1 MRLLDYLFA
10 LVALA
15 GLVAASWW
23 GVYQSPQNAANLQ
36 SRLQQ
41 ETSSAL
47 KAAGMDWAVVK
58 MDGQHAVLSGKAPSP
73 DAVRDAALIV
83 LSADGPGVL
92 IFGGVTQVENAAD
105 SAPPV
110 SPYVWRAEKTPEGAF
125 MLSGHVPSKAIRKA
139 LLAEA
144 ALLSDG
150 AKVEDRM
157 QLASGAPAGNW
168 QGMARLGLQQLDR
181 LSSGDVSL
189 HDRRLRVNGVSVDP
203 DVRAKVQAEISN
215 VAAPFKGEPMIRGAS
230 LWLARVSESGLLLKG
245 NVSSESERREILTL
259 ARKHF
264 KGDIADEMVIADQ
277 AYPGW
282 MDGVRRG
289 LPQFVRFKNGEMD
302 FDPEGDGFYIMGEAG
317 PSALAYLREDLAG
330 LSSAYAANLAV
341 DAYLPAPA
349 DAGPAPLARDA
360 CQGLVSSLL
369 ESGPITF
376 AAGATT
382 PGRDSGD
389 ALDRLAAGMHA
400 CAPSLEISIAGDGDA
415 MNAARADV
423 ELGKARATFM
433 ADFLIAA
440 GIDGG
445 RLSAIGYGPG
455 IAEQAIDSAD
465 AGEDIRQIEITVLER
480 SE

>member
-10 LVALA
+10 FVALV

-23 GVYQSPQNAANLQ
+23 GVYQSPQNAANLLL
-36 SRLQQ
+36 RLQQ

-47 KAAGMDWAVVK
+47 KAAGMDWAVVN

-83 LSADGPGVL
+83 LSADGPGGL

-125 MLSGHVPSKAIRKA
+125 VLSGHVPSKAIRKA

-144 ALLSDG
+144 ALFSDG
-150 AKVEDRM
+150 ADVEDHM
-157 QLASGAPAGNW
+157 QLATGAPAGNW
-168 QGMARLGLQQLDR
+168 QGMARLGLQQLAR
-181 LSSGDVSL
+181 LSSGEVSL

-203 DVRAKVQAEISN
+203 EVRAKVKAEISN

-230 LWLARVSESGLLLKG
+230 LWLARVSDSGLVLKG

-264 KGDIADEMVIADQ
+264 KGDITDEMVIADQ

-282 MDGVRRG
+282 MQGVRRG
-289 LPQFVRFKNGEMD
+289 LPQFVRLQNGEMD
-302 FDPEGDGFYIMGEAG
+302 FDPDGAG
-317 PSALAYLREDLAG
+317 FFVTGQASPSALAYLREDLAS
-330 LSSAYAANLAV
+330 LSGAYSANVVV
-341 DAYLPAPA
+341 DTHVPSASPS
-349 DAGPAPLARDA
+349 PLARDA
-360 CQGLVSSLL
+360 CQELVSALPAASQV
-369 ESGPITF
+369 TF
-376 AAGATT
+376 AAGGATLS
-382 PGRDSGD
+382 RDMGE
-389 ALDRLAAGMHA
+389 ALDQLAAAIHSCEPALVFIIVGH
-400 CAPSLEISIAGDGDA
+400 GDA
-415 MNAARADV
+415 MNARRADV
-423 ELGKARATFM
+423 ELGRARAAFI
-433 ADFLIAA
+433 ADFLGAAA
-440 GIDGG
+440 GIDSG
-445 RLSAIGYGPG
+445 RLSAIGYGPD

-465 AGEDIRQIEITVLER
+465 AGADSRQIEITVLER

>member
-36 SRLQQ
+36 LRLQQ

-47 KAAGMDWAVVK
+47 KAAGMDWAVVN

-83 LSADGPGVL
+83 LSADGPGGL

-125 MLSGHVPSKAIRKA
+125 VLSGHVPSKAIRKA

-144 ALLSDG
+144 ALFSDG
-150 AKVEDRM
+150 ADVEDHM
-157 QLASGAPAGNW
+157 QLATGAPAGNW
-168 QGMARLGLQQLDR
+168 QGMARLGLQQLAR
-181 LSSGDVSL
+181 LSSGEVSL

-203 DVRAKVQAEISN
+203 EVRAKVKAEISN

-230 LWLARVSESGLLLKG
+230 LWLARVSDSGLVLKG

-264 KGDIADEMVIADQ
+264 KGDITDEMVIAYQ

-282 MDGVRRG
+282 MEGVRRG
-289 LPQFVRFKNGEMD
+289 LPQFVRFQNGEMD
-302 FDPEGDGFYIMGEAG
+302 FDPDGAG
-317 PSALAYLREDLAG
+317 FFVTGQASPSALAYLREDLAS
-330 LSSAYAANLAV
+330 LSGAYSANVVV
-341 DAYLPAPA
+341 DTHVPSASPS
-349 DAGPAPLARDA
+349 PLARDA
-360 CQGLVSSLL
+360 CQGLVSTLL
-369 ESGPITF
+369 DASPITF
-376 AAGATT
+376 AAGAAAL
-382 PGRDSGD
+382 GRDSGD
-389 ALDRLAAGMHA
+389 ALDRLAAGAHV
-400 CAPSLEISIAGDGDA
+400 CELSLDFTIVGDGDA
-415 MNAARADV
+415 MNARRADV
-423 ELGKARATFM
+423 ELGRARAAFI
-433 ADFLIAA
+433 ADFLGAAA
-440 GIDGG
+440 GIDAG
-445 RLSAIGYGPG
+445 RLSAIGYGHD
-455 IAEQAIDSAD
+455 IAEQAIDSPD
-465 AGEDIRQIEITVLER
+465 AGADRRQIEITVLER

>member
-36 SRLQQ
+36 AHLQQ

-83 LSADGPGVL
+83 LSADGPGGL
-92 IFGGVTQVENAAD
+92 IFGGVTQIENAAD

-110 SPYVWRAEKTPEGAF
+110 SPYVWRAEKTPEGTF
-125 MLSGHVPSKAIRKA
+125 VLSGHVPSKAIRKA

-150 AKVEDRM
+150 ANVEDRM
-157 QLASGAPAGNW
+157 QLATGAPAGNW

-181 LSSGDVSL
+181 LTSGDISL

-203 DVRAKVQAEISN
+203 EVRAKVQAEISN

-230 LWLARVSESGLLLKG
+230 LWLARVSESGLVLKG

-264 KGDIADEMVIADQ
+264 KGDVTDEMVITDQ
-277 AYPGW
+277 VYPGW

-289 LPQFVRFKNGEMD
+289 LPQFVRFQNGEMD

-330 LSSAYAANLAV
+330 RSGAYSANLVV
-341 DAYLPAPA
+341 DTYLPAPSG
-349 DAGPAPLARDA
+349 AGPAPLGRDA
-360 CQGLVSSLL
+360 CQGLVSNLL
-369 ESGPITF
+369 DASPITF
-376 AAGATT
+376 ATGATA

-389 ALDRLAAGMHA
+389 ALDGLAAGIHA
-400 CAPSLEISIAGDGDA
+400 CAPSLAFTLVGTGDA

-423 ELGKARATFM
+423 ELGRARATFV
-433 ADFLIAA
+433 ADFLTAA
-440 GIDGG
+440 GIDAG

-465 AGEDIRQIEITVLER
+465 AGADLRQIEITVLER

>member
-10 LVALA
+10 LVALV

-36 SRLQQ
+36 FRLQQ

-47 KAAGMDWAVVK
+47 KAAGMDWAVVN

-83 LSADGPGVL
+83 LSADGPGGL

-125 MLSGHVPSKAIRKA
+125 VLSGHVPSKAIRKA

-144 ALLSDG
+144 ALFSDG
-150 AKVEDRM
+150 ADVEDHM
-157 QLASGAPAGNW
+157 QLATGAPAGNW
-168 QGMARLGLQQLDR
+168 QGMARLGLQQLAR
-181 LSSGDVSL
+181 LSSGEVSL

-203 DVRAKVQAEISN
+203 EVRAKVKAEISN

-230 LWLARVSESGLLLKG
+230 LWLARVSDTGLVLKG
-245 NVSSESERREILTL
+245 NVPSESERREILTL

-264 KGDIADEMVIADQ
+264 EGDITDDMVIADQ

-282 MDGVRRG
+282 MEGVRRG
-289 LPQFVRFKNGEMD
+289 LPQFVRFQNGEMD
-302 FDPEGDGFYIMGEAG
+302 FDPDGAG
-317 PSALAYLREDLAG
+317 FFVTGQASPSALAYLREDLAS
-330 LSSAYAANLAV
+330 LSGAYSANVVV
-341 DAYLPAPA
+341 DTHVPSASPS
-349 DAGPAPLARDA
+349 PLARDA
-360 CQGLVSSLL
+360 CQELVSALPAASQV
-369 ESGPITF
+369 TF
-376 AAGATT
+376 AAGGARLS
-382 PGRDSGD
+382 RDMGE
-389 ALDRLAAGMHA
+389 ALDQLAAAIHSCEPALVFIIVGH
-400 CAPSLEISIAGDGDA
+400 GDA
-415 MNAARADV
+415 MNAKRADV
-423 ELGKARATFM
+423 ELGRARAAFI
-433 ADFLIAA
+433 ADFLGAAA
-440 GIDGG
+440 GIDAG
-445 RLSAIGYGPG
+445 RLSAIGYGPD

-465 AGEDIRQIEITVLER
+465 AGADSRQIEITVLER

>member
-36 SRLQQ
+36 FRLQQ

-47 KAAGMDWAVVK
+47 KAAGMDWAVVN

-83 LSADGPGVL
+83 LSADGPGGL

-125 MLSGHVPSKAIRKA
+125 VLSGHVPSKAIRKA

-144 ALLSDG
+144 ALFSDG
-150 AKVEDRM
+150 ADVEDHM
-157 QLASGAPAGNW
+157 QLATGAPAGNW
-168 QGMARLGLQQLDR
+168 QGMARLGLQQLAR
-181 LSSGDVSL
+181 LSSGEVSL

-203 DVRAKVQAEISN
+203 EVRAKVKAEISN

-230 LWLARVSESGLLLKG
+230 LWLARVSDSGLVLKG

-264 KGDIADEMVIADQ
+264 KGDITDEMVIADQ

-282 MDGVRRG
+282 MQGVRRG
-289 LPQFVRFKNGEMD
+289 LPQFVRLQNGEMD
-302 FDPEGDGFYIMGEAG
+302 FDPDGAG
-317 PSALAYLREDLAG
+317 FFVTGQASPSALAYLREDLAS
-330 LSSAYAANLAV
+330 LSGAYSANVVV
-341 DAYLPAPA
+341 DTHVPSASPS
-349 DAGPAPLARDA
+349 PLARDA
-360 CQGLVSSLL
+360 CQELVSALPAASQV
-369 ESGPITF
+369 TF
-376 AAGATT
+376 AAGGATLS
-382 PGRDSGD
+382 RDMGE
-389 ALDRLAAGMHA
+389 ALDQLAAAIHSCEPALVFIIVGH
-400 CAPSLEISIAGDGDA
+400 GDA
-415 MNAARADV
+415 MNARRADV
-423 ELGKARATFM
+423 ELGRARAAFI
-433 ADFLIAA
+433 ADFLGAAA
-440 GIDGG
+440 GIDSG
-445 RLSAIGYGPG
+445 RLSAIGYGPD

-465 AGEDIRQIEITVLER
+465 AGADSRQIEITVLER

>member
-10 LVALA
+10 FVALV

-36 SRLQQ
+36 FRLQQ

-47 KAAGMDWAVVK
+47 KAAGMDWAVVN

-83 LSADGPGVL
+83 LSADGPGGL

-125 MLSGHVPSKAIRKA
+125 VLSGHVPSKAIRKA

-144 ALLSDG
+144 ALFSDG
-150 AKVEDRM
+150 AYVEDHM
-157 QLASGAPAGNW
+157 QLATGAPAGNW
-168 QGMARLGLQQLDR
+168 QGMARLGLQQLAR
-181 LSSGDVSL
+181 LSSGEVSL
-189 HDRRLRVNGVSVDP
+189 QDRRLRVNGVSVDP
-203 DVRAKVQAEISN
+203 EVRAKVKAEISN

-230 LWLARVSESGLLLKG
+230 LWLARVSDSGLVLKG

-264 KGDIADEMVIADQ
+264 KGDITDEMVIADQ

-282 MDGVRRG
+282 MEGVRRG
-289 LPQFVRFKNGEMD
+289 LPQFVRFQNGEMD
-302 FDPEGDGFYIMGEAG
+302 FDPDGAG
-317 PSALAYLREDLAG
+317 FFVTGQASPSALAYLREDLASLLG
-330 LSSAYAANLAV
+330 AYSANVAV
-341 DAYLPAPA
+341 DTHVPSASPS
-349 DAGPAPLARDA
+349 PLARDA
-360 CQGLVSSLL
+360 CQQLVSALPAASQV
-369 ESGPITF
+369 TF
-376 AAGATT
+376 AAGGATLS
-382 PGRDSGD
+382 RDMGE
-389 ALDRLAAGMHA
+389 ALDQLAAAIHSCEPALVFIIVGH
-400 CAPSLEISIAGDGDA
+400 GDA
-415 MNAARADV
+415 MNAKRADV
-423 ELGKARATFM
+423 ELGRARAAFI
-433 ADFLIAA
+433 ADFLGAAA
-440 GIDGG
+440 GIDAG
-445 RLSAIGYGPG
+445 RLSAIGYGPD

-465 AGEDIRQIEITVLER
+465 AGADSRQIEITVLER

>member
-36 SRLQQ
+36 FRLQQ

-47 KAAGMDWAVVK
+47 KAAGMDWAVVN

-83 LSADGPGVL
+83 LSADGPGGL

-125 MLSGHVPSKAIRKA
+125 VLSGHVPSKAIRKA

-144 ALLSDG
+144 ALFSDG
-150 AKVEDRM
+150 ADVEDHM
-157 QLASGAPAGNW
+157 QLATGAPAGNW
-168 QGMARLGLQQLDR
+168 QGMARLGLQQLAR
-181 LSSGDVSL
+181 LSSGEVSL

-203 DVRAKVQAEISN
+203 EVRAKVKAEISN

-230 LWLARVSESGLLLKG
+230 LWLARVSDSGLVLKG
-245 NVSSESERREILTL
+245 NVSSEFERREILTL

-264 KGDIADEMVIADQ
+264 KGDITDEMVIADQ

-282 MDGVRRG
+282 MQGVRRG
-289 LPQFVRFKNGEMD
+289 LPQFVRLQNGEMD
-302 FDPEGDGFYIMGEAG
+302 FDPDGAG
-317 PSALAYLREDLAG
+317 FFVTGQASPSALAYLREDLAS
-330 LSSAYAANLAV
+330 LSGAYSANVVV
-341 DAYLPAPA
+341 DTHVPRASPS
-349 DAGPAPLARDA
+349 PLARDA
-360 CQGLVSSLL
+360 CQELVSALPAASQV
-369 ESGPITF
+369 TF
-376 AAGATT
+376 AAGGATLS
-382 PGRDSGD
+382 RDMGE
-389 ALDRLAAGMHA
+389 ALDQLAAAIHSCEPALVFIIVGH
-400 CAPSLEISIAGDGDA
+400 GDA
-415 MNAARADV
+415 MNARRADV
-423 ELGKARATFM
+423 ELGRARAAFI
-433 ADFLIAA
+433 ADFLGAAA
-440 GIDGG
+440 GIDSG
-445 RLSAIGYGPG
+445 RLSAIGYGPD

-465 AGEDIRQIEITVLER
+465 AGADSRQIEITVLER

>member
-10 LVALA
+10 LLALA

-36 SRLQQ
+36 FRLQQ

-47 KAAGMDWAVVK
+47 KAAGMDWAVVN

-83 LSADGPGVL
+83 LSADGPGGL

-110 SPYVWRAEKTPEGAF
+110 SPFVWRGEKTPEGAF
-125 MLSGHVPSKAIRKA
+125 VLSGHVPSKAIRKA
-139 LLAEA
+139 LLGEA
-144 ALLSDG
+144 TLLSGG
-150 AKVEDRM
+150 ANVEDRM
-157 QLASGAPAGNW
+157 QLATGAPAGNW
-168 QGMARLGLQQLDR
+168 QGMARLGLQQLAR
-181 LSSGDVSL
+181 LSSGEVSL

-203 DVRAKVQAEISN
+203 EVRAKVQAEISN

-230 LWLARVSESGLLLKG
+230 LWLARVSESGLVLKG

-264 KGDIADEMVIADQ
+264 KGDITDEMVIADQ
-277 AYPGW
+277 SFPGW

-289 LPQFVRFKNGEMD
+289 LQQFVRFQNGEMD
-302 FDPEGDGFYIMGEAG
+302 FDPEGSGFYIAG
-317 PSALAYLREDLAG
+317 QSSPSALAYLREDLAG
-330 LSSAYAANLAV
+330 LSGAYSANLLV
-341 DAYLPAPA
+341 DTYLPAPSA
-349 DAGPAPLARDA
+349 AGPAPFARDA
-360 CQGLVSSLL
+360 CQGLVSTLL
-369 ESGPITF
+369 DASPITF
-376 AAGATT
+376 AAGAAA

-389 ALDRLAAGMHA
+389 ALDRLAAGAHV
-400 CAPSLEISIAGDGDA
+400 CELSLDFTIVGDGDA

-433 ADFLIAA
+433 ADFLTAA
-440 GIDGG
+440 GIDAG

-465 AGEDIRQIEITVLER
+465 AGADIRQIEITVLER